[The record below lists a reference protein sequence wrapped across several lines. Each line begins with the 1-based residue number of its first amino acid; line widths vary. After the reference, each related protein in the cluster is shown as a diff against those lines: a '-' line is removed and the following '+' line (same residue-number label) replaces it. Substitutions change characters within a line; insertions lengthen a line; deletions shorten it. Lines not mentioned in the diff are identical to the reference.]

1 MAIDLQC
8 TRRSSALNRS
18 QTIDARRAAAAS
30 SWTRRALGHAFE
42 GDPTCLDQ
50 VRATRGTD
58 CRPAERHGEVIFQSL
73 DHATARPHG
82 RQPASPISRP
92 LRRALPGTALG
103 TDVEPVA
110 KSSVRCH
117 IPDSGLVLPVWHLV
131 PNASFTANV
140 TAGQTTTP
148 QPLRGAAADAGSRQ
162 CGRIESHV
170 VDRRVPGGIRYLA
183 CGIPRSR
190 AHARGSSEIAQAW
203 DDRRGG
209 SKTLWLPERG
219 QVQDPRTAGDRTDS
233 VADPSTR
240 GVQVRRTAGG
250 SVLPPV
256 SYDWAFEICAGRT
269 NLKAACPLLKGSRVG
284 LAPRARWLR

>member
-1 MAIDLQC
+1 LTFSVLDW
-8 TRRSSALNRS
+8 SSALNRS

-92 LRRALPGTALG
+92 LRRALPGTPLG

-117 IPDSGLVLPVWHLV
+117 IPDSGRVLPIWHLV
-131 PNASFTANV
+131 PHASFTANV

-170 VDRRVPGGIRYLA
+170 VDRRVQGAFGISPAEYLVRA
-183 CGIPRSR
+183 CMRESLRRLRKRGMTVEE
-190 AHARGSSEIAQAW
+190 AARRCGYQSVG
-203 DDRRGG
+203 RF
-209 SKTLWLPERG
+209 
-219 QVQDPRTAGDRTDS
+219 RTR
-233 VADPSTR
+233 
-240 GVQVRRTAGG
+240 VRRATGLTPSQIRQLEECKFDALLEDRFSLLSHTTGPSRSAPDG
-250 SVLPPV
+250 LTSKPP
-256 SYDWAFEICAGRT
+256 ALC
-269 NLKAACPLLKGSRVG
+269 
-284 LAPRARWLR
+284 